1 MTTFRFLMGLITYR
15 TWRYVINATAWTVIY
30 MVPIIPGLI
39 TKEFFDSLTGDAS
52 LKMGTW
58 GIIAL
63 LLAAALARVVLII
76 VGFITDVNF
85 RFRMGMMLR
94 RNMLKHVLKQP
105 GARAIPC
112 SPGEAISYFRDDVE
126 QSEEAASWSVDV
138 FGMTCFALVSSYIL
152 IGIDA
157 QMTLLVFVPL
167 VIVIAVAQLSTSRLQ
182 KYRAASREATSHV
195 TGAISEMFGNV
206 QAIQIAGAEERVI
219 ERFRKFNDT
228 RRQTMLKDKLMG
240 EVLDSIFTNS
250 VNLGI
255 GLILLLAGQK
265 LRGGTFTVGDFSLFV
280 YYLTFV
286 TSIITNVGK
295 FITYFKQMGVALDRL
310 KGLLQGAPAGVLI
323 LKEGLRLGKG
333 SAMKENAGAAAATS
347 AAAAAVKVEVDKADK
362 AASEP
367 LRILEVEGLTYRFPE
382 TGRGIED
389 IRLALKGGSFTVV
402 TGAIGSGK
410 TTLVRTL
417 LGLLPKDEG
426 TIRWNGKP
434 VYDSGTFF
442 TPANS
447 AYSAQ
452 IPRMYSDTLRNNIL
466 LGQQEQGD
474 DLQQAIHTA
483 VMEYDLEHLQNGLE
497 TMIGPRGVKLSG
509 GQMQRTAAAR
519 MLVRD
524 AQLYVF
530 DDVSSALDVETE
542 QKLWERLFQSR
553 GDATCLVVSHRRAAL
568 THADHIIVM
577 KDGRIEAE
585 GTAEELLRTSA
596 TFQELWSGDE
606 RTADSALPAD
616 AEGAV
621 KT

>member
-1 MTTFRFLMGLITYR
+1 MTTFQFLMGLITYR

-52 LKMGTW
+52 LQMGTW

-167 VIVIAVAQLSTSRLQ
+167 VLVVAVAQLATSRLQ
-182 KYRAASREATSHV
+182 KYRAASREATSRV

-265 LRGGTFTVGDFSLFV
+265 LRGGSFTVGDFSLFV

-323 LKEGLRLGKG
+323 LKEGLRLRKG
-333 SAMKENAGAAAATS
+333 SAVKEN
-347 AAAAAVKVEVDKADK
+347 AAAAAGAVATGPSDA
-362 AASEP
+362 EP
-367 LRILEVEGLTYRFPE
+367 LRSLEVEGLTYRFPE

-389 IRLALKGGSFTVV
+389 IRLKLDGGSFTVV

-410 TTLVRTL
+410 TTLIRTL

-426 TIRWNGKP
+426 TIVWNGKTVVDP
-434 VYDSGTFF
+434 GTFF

-466 LGQQEQGD
+466 LGQQERGD

-483 VMEYDLEHLQNGLE
+483 VMEYDLDHLQNGLE

-585 GTAEELLRTSA
+585 GTAEELLRISA

-606 RTADSALPAD
+606 RTADAALP
-616 AEGAV
+616 EGAALQPE
-621 KT
+621 T

>member
-1 MTTFRFLMGLITYR
+1 MTTFQFLMGLITYR

-52 LKMGTW
+52 LQMGTW

-63 LLAAALARVVLII
+63 LLTAALARVVLII

-167 VIVIAVAQLSTSRLQ
+167 VLVVAVAQLATSRLQ
-182 KYRAASREATSHV
+182 KYRAASREATSRV

-265 LRGGTFTVGDFSLFV
+265 LRGGSFTVGDFSLFV

-323 LKEGLRLGKG
+323 LKEGLRLRKG
-333 SAMKENAGAAAATS
+333 SAAKEN
-347 AAAAAVKVEVDKADK
+347 AAAAAGAVATGSSDV
-362 AASEP
+362 EP
-367 LRILEVEGLTYRFPE
+367 LRALEVEGLTYRFPE

-389 IRLALKGGSFTVV
+389 IRLKLEGGSFTVV

-410 TTLVRTL
+410 TTLIRTL

-426 TIRWNGKP
+426 MIAWNGKTVADP
-434 VYDSGTFF
+434 GTFF

-466 LGQQEQGD
+466 LGQQERGD

-483 VMEYDLEHLQNGLE
+483 VMEYDLDHLQNGLE

-585 GTAEELLRTSA
+585 GTAEELLRISA

-606 RTADSALPAD
+606 RTADAALP
-616 AEGAV
+616 EGAALQPE
-621 KT
+621 T